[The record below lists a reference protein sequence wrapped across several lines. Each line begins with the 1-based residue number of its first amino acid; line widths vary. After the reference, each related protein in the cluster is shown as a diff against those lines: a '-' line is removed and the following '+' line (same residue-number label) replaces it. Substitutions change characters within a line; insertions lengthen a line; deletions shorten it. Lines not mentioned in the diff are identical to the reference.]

1 MENRKLLMQLT
12 LAVIGTWVA
21 SVVVLTWL
29 MPTWAERGTFG
40 DSFGAVNA
48 LFSGFAFAGLI
59 YTIVLQRKEIE
70 ANREEI
76 RKTNRTQRHA
86 QKVMDAQ
93 LIQMKQTTQLHALNL
108 LMDYFN
114 RQIADPTSS
123 VEKVALAR
131 EKRRETI
138 AEIDKMINRFNDD
151 ELESMV

>member
-1 MENRKLLMQLT
+1 MY
-12 LAVIGTWVA
+12 
-21 SVVVLTWL
+21 
-29 MPTWAERGTFG
+29 
-40 DSFGAVNA
+40 
-48 LFSGFAFAGLI
+48 GLI

-76 RKTNRTQRHA
+76 RKTGRSQRHA

-114 RQIADPTSS
+114 RQIADPLSS
-123 VEKVALAR
+123 PEKVALAR

-138 AEIDKMINRFNDD
+138 AEIDKIIDRINDD
-151 ELESMV
+151 ELESMDWTGSKHDPSPDAPSCLNEIGTYAPIRSETEGVFAQKIATHHGR